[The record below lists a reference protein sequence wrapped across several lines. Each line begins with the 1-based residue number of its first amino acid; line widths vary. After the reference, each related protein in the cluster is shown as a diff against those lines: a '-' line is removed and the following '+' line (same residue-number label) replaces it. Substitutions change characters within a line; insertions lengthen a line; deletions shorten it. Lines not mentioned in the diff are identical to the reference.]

1 MSDHRD
7 RYRQIA
13 ETLSRHGL
21 GYLAGLLGLERR
33 VPFHRGLLG
42 HEPREEPYTRPE
54 HLRLALEQ
62 LGPTFIKLGQ
72 ILSTRSDL
80 LGPEYQV
87 ELAKL
92 QDAVP
97 PVPGALIR
105 ELITRELGQDP
116 GTAFASFDIVPL
128 AAASIGQVHAA
139 TLRDGTEVVVKV
151 RRPGVVEQVE
161 TDLEILQN
169 LAAHASR
176 RWQAAGDYDI
186 VGLVDEF
193 SQTLRA
199 ELDYLREGRNAE
211 RFAANFAQDD
221 EVHIPRVF
229 WETTTSRVLTLER
242 IRGIKIDD
250 TQALDEAGIDRRAL
264 AELATRVTAQ
274 MVFEDGFFHADPHP
288 GNFFVEP
295 AGQLGIIDFGMVGE
309 VDEHL
314 RDQLGA
320 LLVALTRTDSDR
332 ITDAVLALA
341 AARGPVDRAT
351 LRAELTAL
359 VARNEGRTVSEIRI
373 GAVVEDALV
382 IVRHHHLQLPREL
395 ALLLKMVV
403 MNEGMAARLDPDFRL
418 GEVLGPYARRLVASQ
433 LSPAALARRLGQAG
447 VDVAQL
453 GAELPEHLRRLLAVL
468 EGSGVDVHLRA
479 DEIDPLV
486 ARAERLGNR
495 LVAGVIAAAFVQG
508 LAELMA
514 VDPPRWR
521 SWQRPM
527 FTLGLGAVAT
537 LGGYVAWTA
546 RRGGAHERALRFVFP
561 RRDEGRVPRRG

>member
-21 GYLAGLLGLERR
+21 GYLVGVLGLERR

-42 HEPREEPYTRPE
+42 HEPREEPYTQPE
-54 HLRLALEQ
+54 HVRLALEQ
-62 LGPTFIKLGQ
+62 LGATFVKLGQ

-92 QDAVP
+92 QDAAP
-97 PVPGALIR
+97 AVPGDAIR

-116 GTAFASFDIVPL
+116 GTAFASFEMVPL

-139 TLRDGTEVVVKV
+139 TLLDGTEVVVKV
-151 RRPGVVEQVE
+151 RRPGVVEQIE
-161 TDLEILQN
+161 EDLEILRN

-176 RWQAAGDYDI
+176 HWEAAGDYDV

-193 SQTLRA
+193 AQTLRA
-199 ELDYLREGRNAE
+199 ELDYLREGRSAE

-242 IRGIKIDD
+242 IRGIKVDD
-250 TQALDEAGIDRRAL
+250 TEALDKASIDRCAL

-309 VDEHL
+309 VDERL

-320 LLVALTRTDSDR
+320 LLVALARTDSDR
-332 ITDAVLALA
+332 LTAAVISLSTAQ
-341 AARGPVDRAT
+341 GPVDRAT
-351 LRAELTAL
+351 LRADLAAL
-359 VARNEGRTVSEIRI
+359 VARNEGLAVSEIHLGSVI
-373 GAVVEDALV
+373 EDALA

-418 GEVLGPYARRLVASQ
+418 GEVLGPYARRLVARQ
-433 LSPAALARRLGQAG
+433 LSPAAFARRLGQAG
-447 VDVAQL
+447 IDVAQL
-453 GAELPEHLRRLLAVL
+453 GVELPDHLRRLLAVL
-468 EGSGVDVHLRA
+468 EGPGLEVHLRA
-479 DEIDPLV
+479 DEIEPLV

-495 LVAGVIAAAFVQG
+495 LVAGVIAAAFIEG

-514 VDPPRWR
+514 VDPERRR
-521 SWQRPM
+521 SWERPM
-527 FTLGLGAVAT
+527 FKAGLGAVGT
-537 LGGYVAWTA
+537 LGGYLAWSA
-546 RRGGAHERALRFVFP
+546 RRGGRWGTRPAQSSL
-561 RRDEGRVPRRG
+561 G

>member
-1 MSDHRD
+1 MRNHRD
-7 RYRQIA
+7 RYHQIA

-21 GYLAGLLGLERR
+21 GYLVGVLGLERY

-54 HLRLALEQ
+54 HVRLALEQ
-62 LGPTFIKLGQ
+62 LGATFVKLGQ

-92 QDAVP
+92 QDAAP
-97 PVPGALIR
+97 PVPSDAIR

-116 GTAFASFDIVPL
+116 ETVFASFEIVPL
-128 AAASIGQVHAA
+128 AAASIGQAHAA

-161 TDLEILQN
+161 EDLEILRN

-176 RWQAAGDYDI
+176 RWHAVDAYDI

-193 SQTLRA
+193 AGTLRA
-199 ELDYLREGRNAE
+199 ELDYLREGRSAE

-221 EVHIPRVF
+221 DVHIPRVF

-242 IRGIKIDD
+242 IRGIKVDD
-250 TQALDEAGIDRRAL
+250 TEALDEAGIDRRAL

-295 AGQLGIIDFGMVGE
+295 AGQLGIVDFGMVGE
-309 VDEHL
+309 VGERL

-320 LLVALTRTDSDR
+320 LLVALAQSDLDR
-332 ITDAVLALA
+332 LTDAVLRLSTVQ
-341 AARGPVDRAT
+341 GPVDRAT
-351 LRAELTAL
+351 LRADLAAL
-359 VARNEGRTVSEIRI
+359 VARNEGRTVGEIHLEPTLEE
-373 GAVVEDALV
+373 GLT
-382 IVRHHHLQLPREL
+382 IVRRHHLQLPREF

-403 MNEGMAARLDPDFRL
+403 MNEWMAARLDPDFRL
-418 GEVLGPYARRLVASQ
+418 GEVLSPYARRLVAREF
-433 LSPAALARRLGQAG
+433 SPAALARRLGQAG
-447 VDVAQL
+447 IDVARL
-453 GAELPEHLRRLLAVL
+453 GAELPDHLRRLLAVL

-479 DEIDPLV
+479 NEIEPLV

-495 LVAGVIAAAFVQG
+495 LLAGVIVAAFIEG
-508 LAELMA
+508 LAGLMA
-514 VDPPRWR
+514 GDPRRWR
-521 SWQRPM
+521 SWERPT
-527 FTLGLGAVAT
+527 FTVGLGAVAT
-537 LGGYVAWTA
+537 LGGYLAWTA
-546 RRGGAHERALRFVFP
+546 RRGGRHG
-561 RRDEGRVPRRG
+561 RDG